1 MVTKTLLIMAMAMG
15 LLQGTV
21 PPAFSAPK
29 PDLWS
34 RFEKNNPESAAEV
47 DHGLWGEF
55 LARYLITD
63 HPSGIS
69 RVRYSAV
76 EPTDRQK
83 LADYVKRLQAVEVDS
98 LNRAAQKAYWINFY
112 NALTVKVVLDHY
124 PVKSIRDIDISP
136 GLFSNGPWDAKLVR
150 VQGENVS
157 LNDMEH
163 RILRPI
169 WKDNRVHYAVNC
181 ASLGCPNLQPEPFTA
196 RNVESLLE
204 KAAGEYINHP
214 RGARFEGDRLV
225 VSSIY
230 SWFRVDFGNSDEDL
244 VRHLLR
250 YARGDLGEK
259 LRNFR
264 GAVDNAYDWALN
276 E

>member
-1 MVTKTLLIMAMAMG
+1 MAMAMG

-55 LARYLITD
+55 LVKYLITD

-76 EPTDRQK
+76 EPADRQK

-150 VQGENVS
+150 VQGEDVS

-169 WKDNRVHYAVNC
+169 WKDNRIHYAVNC
-181 ASLGCPNLQPEPFTA
+181 ASLGCPKLQPEPFTA

>member
-76 EPTDRQK
+76 EPADRQK

-98 LNRAAQKAYWINFY
+98 LDRAAQKAYWINFY

-150 VQGENVS
+150 VQGEDVS

-169 WKDNRVHYAVNC
+169 WKDNRIHYAVNC

-196 RNVESLLE
+196 LNVESLLE

-214 RGARFEGDRLV
+214 RGARFDGDRLV

>member
-1 MVTKTLLIMAMAMG
+1 MVTKTLLIMTMAMG
-15 LLQGTV
+15 FLQGTV
-21 PPAFSAPK
+21 PPAFSAPR

-34 RFEKNNPESAAEV
+34 RWEKNNPQSAAEV

-55 LARYLITD
+55 LARVLITD
-63 HPSGIS
+63 HPSGIN

-76 EPTDRQK
+76 EPADRQK
-83 LADYVKRLQAVEVDS
+83 LADYVKRLQTVEVDS
-98 LNRAAQKAYWINFY
+98 LSRAEQKAYWINFY
-112 NALTVKVVLDHY
+112 NALTVKVILDHY

-150 VQGENVS
+150 VQGEDVS

-163 RILRPI
+163 RIMRPI
-169 WKDNRVHYAVNC
+169 WKDNRIHYAVNC
-181 ASLGCPNLQPEPFTA
+181 ASLGCPNLQLEPFTA

-214 RGARFEGDRLV
+214 RGARFDGDRLV

-230 SWFRVDFGNSDEDL
+230 SWFRIDFGTSDEDL

-250 YARGDLGEK
+250 YARGALGDK

-264 GAVDNAYDWALN
+264 GAVDHAYDWALN